1 MPRLISAY
9 SNARSTAELVR
20 AGADARYVAK
30 AAHSAGLFCA
40 ITARRAVAIQELGSP
55 ELRFAPRIQRR
66 QRWTGEVHQ
75 LADAPRGKAQHG
87 SSLVGTARSF
97 VSGWASLNV
106 KPPDDCRQLEQL
118 YILGWYWGC
127 RSSMTEQHAPRVIL
141 RRYIGSAICD
151 VLVLVRGQEMVI
163 RCRSYPQALKWARL
177 ECKSYRI
184 PEPELEPLREVDGDE
199 PPLFLRS
206 HAAEENH
213 D

>member
-9 SNARSTAELVR
+9 SNASWSGR
-20 AGADARYVAK
+20 AGTPGTWQKRFILPGCSVRYLLGD
-30 AAHSAGLFCA
+30 SWTRG
-40 ITARRAVAIQELGSP
+40 AIQELKSRD
-55 ELRFAPRIQRR
+55 LRFAPQNPAAARDGLEKYISSPMRR
-66 QRWTGEVHQ
+66 AGRRNMGVRLLER
-75 LADAPRGKAQHG
+75 RGPSYQA
-87 SSLVGTARSF
+87 
-97 VSGWASLNV
+97 WASLNV
-106 KPPDDCRQLEQL
+106 KLPDDCRQLEQL
-118 YILGWYWGC
+118 YIHGCYWGC
-127 RSSMTEQHAPRVIL
+127 PSMTEQPAPRVIL

-206 HAAEENH
+206 HTAEENH